1 MLVYV
6 IFRLIDMDRMYML
19 IKRKEDEKMATITEI
34 KRAIDILSPAQFQEF
49 CDSFLVKE
57 GYDNIVGLGT

>member
-1 MLVYV
+1 
-6 IFRLIDMDRMYML
+6 MDRMYML